1 MAAEPEKRKMSDT
14 MRIDLIPN
22 RAEAQQAQPKG
33 PLTSMT
39 RMNWTPPTRTL
50 HYVARSQYKELLQSL
65 YDAAAVTDL
74 SGSIIDV
81 NNRAEEFLQYDASD
95 LCNLNIIE
103 LIDGADQTLIER
115 LRESLENERHCLI
128 EAYCVRSDGSE
139 FPAEIAVNKL
149 RLENLCLCFFIRDI
163 TARMQA
169 QEMLQLEHHA
179 LRITGNGIVIA
190 DLDGGIVY
198 ANPAFARMVGADDCA
213 ELLEQNALQFFSNRE
228 AAESL
233 VQSVMQSGETVLREM
248 SMRAAGGEEVF
259 AQVSATCNRNEDGN
273 VLGIVFSFA
282 DITEHRRLQGE
293 LERRFAEQATEYE
306 HSTERLR
313 RELAE
318 LRSSSQEDRD
328 G

>member
-1 MAAEPEKRKMSDT
+1 MPETEKKKMSDT
-14 MRIDLIPN
+14 MRIDLIPK
-22 RAEAQQAQPKG
+22 RVEAQQAPPRG
-33 PLTSMT
+33 PLTSVT

-65 YDAAAVTDL
+65 YDATAVTDL
-74 SGSIIDV
+74 AGNIVDV
-81 NNRAEEFLQYDASD
+81 NGRAEEFLQYDASD
-95 LCNLNIIE
+95 LCDLNITE
-103 LIDGADQTLIER
+103 LIDGADESLIDR
-115 LRESLENERHCLI
+115 LRESLESERHCLI

-163 TARMQA
+163 SVRMQA
-169 QEMLQLEHHA
+169 QEMLQLEHRA
-179 LRITGNGIVIA
+179 LQIAGSGTVIA

-198 ANPAFARMVGADDCA
+198 ANPAFARMVGVDDCA
-213 ELLEQNALQFFSNRE
+213 ELIEQNALQFFADRE
-228 AAESL
+228 AAEAL
-233 VQSVMQSGETVLREM
+233 VQDVMQSGKPVLREM
-248 SMRAAGGEEVF
+248 SMRGSGEEIF
-259 AQVSATCNRNEDGN
+259 AQVSATCNRNENGN

-282 DITEHRRLQGE
+282 DVTEHRRLRGE

-306 HSTERLR
+306 HSTENLR

-318 LRSSSQEDRD
+318 LKHSAREATD